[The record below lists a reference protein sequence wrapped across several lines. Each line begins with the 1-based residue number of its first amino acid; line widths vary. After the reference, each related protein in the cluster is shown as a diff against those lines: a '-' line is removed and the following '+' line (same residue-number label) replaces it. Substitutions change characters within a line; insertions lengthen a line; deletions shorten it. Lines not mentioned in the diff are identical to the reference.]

1 MKFFKTLFLFF
12 LPIIINGFNIAT
24 VLSVQIANASNFSHA
39 YEFRLRLDE
48 MVPFK
53 VYSLNDPNRIV
64 VELDTSTINSLDDLE
79 ITSSPMLGEINFTK
93 IVEGWSAISI
103 IIDTPVKV
111 QNLAM
116 KPQQLGGSKVEL
128 SFELLPIKQQEF
140 DRIVTLFYDDTN
152 DKPLLNIKNNFYYK
166 KKNKLIVV
174 IDPGHGG
181 VDPGAQVKTVREA
194 DLMLSLAKVVAEEI
208 ERNDNMTVI
217 LTRTIDE
224 FTSLDK
230 RLMLAVRA
238 GADLFISLH
247 ADTVK
252 KGMASGSTIY
262 TLSQEA
268 SDQASARLAS
278 RHGGD
283 ELISGLDF
291 TGAETAVT
299 SALMDLLRRENSVR
313 SSAFSK
319 SILKNLENFS
329 IKLNPTPLRKA
340 NFSVLK
346 LPGVPSILIET
357 GFMSTSSDLKNLQ
370 DRDWAEKFALG
381 ISAGILEWVAADQLL
396 ANKRMQ

>member
-1 MKFFKTLFLFF
+1 MKFLKTLFLFF
-12 LPIIINGFNIAT
+12 LSMVIIGLKFSTIS
-24 VLSVQIANASNFSHA
+24 LVQIANASNFSHA
-39 YEFRLRLDE
+39 YDFRLKLDE
-48 MVPFK
+48 MVQFK

-64 VELDTSTINSLDDLE
+64 LELDTSTINSLDDLE
-79 ITSSPMLGEINFTK
+79 IMSSPLMGEINFLK
-93 IVEGWSAISI
+93 AIEGWSAISI
-103 IIDTPVKV
+103 KLETPMKV

-116 KPQQLGGSKVEL
+116 KPLKLDSSKVEL
-128 SFELLPIKQQEF
+128 SFELFPINQKEF
-140 DRIVTLFYDDTN
+140 DGIVKLFVN
-152 DKPLLNIKNNFYYK
+152 DIHDERLVNIKKDFEYN
-166 KKNKLIVV
+166 KNDKLIVV

-181 VDPGAQVKTVREA
+181 VDPGAQVKTIREA

-208 ERNDNMTVI
+208 ERLDNTTVI

-224 FTSLDK
+224 FTSLDE
-230 RLMLAVRA
+230 RLMLAVRV

-252 KGMASGSTIY
+252 KGKASGSTVY

-283 ELISGLDF
+283 ELISGLDL
-291 TGAETAVT
+291 TGTETAIT
-299 SALMDLLRRENSVR
+299 SALMGLLRSENTVR
-313 SSAFSK
+313 SYAFSEA
-319 SILKNLENFS
+319 ILKNLENFS

-346 LPGVPSILIET
+346 LPSVPSILIET

-370 DRDWAEKFALG
+370 DRDWAETFALA
-381 ISAGILEWVAADQLL
+381 ISSGILEWVAEDQLL
-396 ANKRMQ
+396 GNKRMQ

>member
-1 MKFFKTLFLFF
+1 MKFLKTLFLFF
-12 LPIIINGFNIAT
+12 LSMVIIGLKFSNIS
-24 VLSVQIANASNFSHA
+24 LVQIANASNFSHA
-39 YEFRLRLDE
+39 YDFRLKLDE

-64 VELDTSTINSLDDLE
+64 VELDTSTINSVDDLE
-79 ITSSPMLGEINFTK
+79 ITSSPLMGEINFFK
-93 IVEGWSAISI
+93 AIEGWSAISI
-103 IIDTPVKV
+103 KLKTPMKV

-116 KPQQLGGSKVEL
+116 KPLKLDSSKVEL
-128 SFELLPIKQQEF
+128 SFELFPINQKDF
-140 DRIVTLFYDDTN
+140 DGIVKLFGDDIHDERLVN
-152 DKPLLNIKNNFYYK
+152 IYKDFDYIKN
-166 KKNKLIVV
+166 NKLIVV

-181 VDPGAQVKTVREA
+181 VDPGAQVKTIREA

-208 ERNDNMTVI
+208 ESLDNTSVI

-224 FTSLDK
+224 FTSLDE
-230 RLMLAVRA
+230 RLMLAVRV

-252 KGMASGSTIY
+252 KGKASGSTVY

-278 RHGGD
+278 RHGGN
-283 ELISGLDF
+283 ELISGLDL
-291 TGAETAVT
+291 TGTETAIT
-299 SALMDLLRRENSVR
+299 SALMGLLRSENTVR
-313 SSAFSK
+313 SYAFSEA
-319 SILKNLENFS
+319 ILKNLENFS

-346 LPGVPSILIET
+346 LPSVPSILIET

-370 DRDWAEKFALG
+370 DQNWAEKFALA
-381 ISAGILEWVAADQLL
+381 ISSGILEWVAEDQLL